1 MKAVKRILVIVAI
14 LFIAAQL
21 IRPERTNPPAD
32 PALSIHATAHVPPD
46 VAAILKRSCFDC
58 HSNETAWPWYSNITP
73 VNFWIVR
80 SHVQHGRE
88 HFNFSE
94 WGRKEIKDRDHILDE
109 ICEEVEAN
117 AMPLPSYLLA
127 HRDARLSDQQKRA
140 LCDWT
145 RAERARLAQP
155 PAAPPQGGA
164 PAATPNPAK
173 Q

>member
-32 PALSIHATAHVPPD
+32 PALSIHATAQVPPD

-58 HSNETAWPWYSNITP
+58 HSSETAWPWYTNITP

-80 SHVQHGRE
+80 SHVEHGRG

-94 WGRKEIKDRDHILDE
+94 WGKKELKDRDHILDE
-109 ICEEVEAN
+109 ICEEVEKG

-127 HRDARLSDQQKRA
+127 HGGARLSDQQKRA

-155 PAAPPQGGA
+155 RAAESPADAPAAP
-164 PAATPNPAK
+164 PNPAK